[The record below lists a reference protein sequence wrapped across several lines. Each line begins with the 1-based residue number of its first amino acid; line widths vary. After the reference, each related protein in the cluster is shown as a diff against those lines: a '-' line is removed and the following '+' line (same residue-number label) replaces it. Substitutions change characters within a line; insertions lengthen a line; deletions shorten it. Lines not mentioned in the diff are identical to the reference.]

1 MVFLSIS
8 IKIKKINNVPKR
20 LEDIIIIRSNRG
32 RLPKNE
38 KNGFV
43 RNQNDGKNLR
53 TARIL
58 FGFGKTVR
66 ADKNDPLQNYGL
78 NPPLASVVYIG
89 C

>member
-1 MVFLSIS
+1 MCQ
-8 IKIKKINNVPKR
+8 KR
-20 LEDIIIIRSNRG
+20 LEDITIIRSNRG

-78 NPPLASVVYIG
+78 NPPLNTLPAPAYIIFTHLLDTLHE
-89 C
+89 